1 MSEKIKAPVKES
13 GKSSFAPQSGK
24 GAFAPRGFA
33 VQRKEAVVQGAEQ
46 GRGDLLDAYLEREA
60 RVEAAR
66 GATGVGAEV
75 EGVLKGRFV
84 GDDGDAAMQLRKRDD
99 GGEVENRTGMPD
111 RLKAPIQMHRVGTPI
126 GAEFGDMPNGKLDA
140 SYDDLQGYLGDTFA
154 MNATFDPDQTDAGGW
169 GEYRQYV
176 KGYVKADDRVIQHEI
191 GDGSFLAE
199 DSWKEDSATNNGVWE
214 TYGNRALEGSA
225 GNRYIDDDEGGSRF
239 EGSDSP
245 GLHWRVLE
253 DGEDKLE
260 INMKFKA
267 ELIDTDT
274 PDSAIKTKLW
284 SVEGE
289 EAGFAEDE

>member
-1 MSEKIKAPVKES
+1 M
-13 GKSSFAPQSGK
+13 
-24 GAFAPRGFA
+24 
-33 VQRKEAVVQGAEQ
+33 QGAEQ

-84 GDDGDAAMQLRKRDD
+84 GDDGGAGMQLRKGDD

-140 SYDDLQGYLGDTFA
+140 SYDDLGGYLGETFA
-154 MNATFDPDQTDAGGW
+154 MNATFDPDQTPEGGC
-169 GEYRQYV
+169 GEYKQYV
-176 KGYVKADDRVIQHEI
+176 KGYVKGDDRDIQHEI
-191 GDGSFLAE
+191 GDGSFLE
-199 DSWKEDSATNNGVWE
+199 RDSWKEDSANYDGVWV
-214 TYGNRALEGSA
+214 TYGDRGLEGSA

-245 GLHWRVLE
+245 GVSWEALV

-260 INMKFKA
+260 INLKFKA